1 VGEVLGHGVR
11 DCGVESGGAASALA
25 AHSRGAGE
33 SPTEAGVTD
42 ARRRQ
47 GHFGDPFIAEAVG
60 DLQEAWMRQAD
71 RLLEDEQL
79 VATVHAALRRRRPQ
93 SARRGRPGTPA
104 EVVLRL
110 LVLKHV
116 RNWSFAVLER
126 EVRTNLVYRTFTRVG
141 GGKVPDAKTMG
152 KWGPAVGPA
161 VIAQLHQRLI
171 EIARAAHVVEGRKMR
186 VDTTVVETNVHYPTD
201 SSLLGDGVRV
211 LTRTMRRVTA
221 IAGAVGTR
229 LRDRSRSVKR
239 RLMEIGR
246 IARTKGA
253 QRQERLTRSYQQ
265 LFAATSRVVG
275 QAKRFAAEIRTGVK
289 QSADFMQ
296 QAMLEGLRH
305 DLETFVPRVQQVL
318 RQARARILRGDTHAE
333 GKLLSLFEPSTE
345 VIRKGKAG
353 KPNEFGKLVK
363 IQEAEQQ
370 IITHYE
376 VYDQRPSDSDLLLPA
391 IDAHTQV
398 CGRVPRLVTAD
409 AAFYSGANEDA
420 AHAKG
425 VTRVCIPN
433 RSTKSAARKREQ
445 KKRWFKNGQKWRTGC
460 EGRISVVKR
469 RHGLTRSRY
478 KDDPGMKRW
487 VGLGVIADNL
497 INISHALTK
506 TRRA

>member
-1 VGEVLGHGVR
+1 M
-11 DCGVESGGAASALA
+11 
-25 AHSRGAGE
+25 
-33 SPTEAGVTD
+33 TD
-42 ARRRQ
+42 ARHRQ
-47 GHFGDPFIAEAVG
+47 HHFGDPFIAEAVG
-60 DLQEAWMRQAD
+60 DLQEPWMRHAD
-71 RLLEDEQL
+71 AVLDDEPL
-79 VATVHAALRRRRPQ
+79 VATVHAALRTRRPQ
-93 SARRGRPGTPA
+93 SARRGRTGTPA

-116 RNWSFAVLER
+116 RNWSYAVLER
-126 EVRTNLVYRTFTRVG
+126 EVRTNLVYRTFTRIG
-141 GGKVPDAKTMG
+141 GAKVPDAKTMG
-152 KWGPAVGPA
+152 KWGPVVGPD
-161 VIAQLHQRLI
+161 VVAQLHARLVA
-171 EIARAAHVVEGRKMR
+171 IARDERVVEGRRMR

-211 LTRTMRRVTA
+211 LTRTMKKVTA
-221 IAGAVGTR
+221 IAGAVGAT

-246 IARTKGA
+246 IARSKGT
-253 QRQERLTRSYQQ
+253 QRQEKLTRAYQQ

-275 QAKRFAAEIRTGVK
+275 HAKRFAQEIRTGVK
-289 QSADFMQ
+289 RTADVVQ
-296 QAMLEGLRH
+296 QAALEGLRQ
-305 DLETFVPRVQQVL
+305 DLDTFVPRVQQVL

-353 KPNEFGKLVK
+353 KPNEFGKMVK
-363 IQEAEQQ
+363 LQEAEQQ
-370 IITHYE
+370 IITHYV
-376 VYDQRPSDSDLLLPA
+376 VYDQRPSDTELVIPA
-391 IDAHTQV
+391 IEAHEQV
-398 CGRVPRLVTAD
+398 FGRVPRVVAGD
-409 AAFYSGANEDA
+409 AGFYSAANEDA

-469 RHGLTRSRY
+469 RHGMNRSRY
-478 KDDPGMKRW
+478 KGDDGMKRW

-497 INISHALTK
+497 INIGRVLAS
-506 TRRA
+506 RAGT